1 MRCVAG
7 GMRCIKTSR
16 QESESGTLDLIYS
29 RDGSSFDEGHSFKS
43 DLARIMPDRC
53 RTYLAGS
60 GCCMRDTNGFIIQ
73 ANKRPHDEA
82 SLELL
87 DIKHL
92 NVSKGQNFAPEGHV
106 STVWFIDTSVPGGGM
121 MYKAS
126 EAHLIPAD
134 HQVGIVLES
143 LQSRHTVMSVLQDV
157 QPGMS
162 ISFEVI
168 YHMEGIADQSAY
180 GFAQS
185 HSAKLQ
191 SASTSL
197 ALLDQF

>member
-1 MRCVAG
+1 
-7 GMRCIKTSR
+7 
-16 QESESGTLDLIYS
+16 
-29 RDGSSFDEGHSFKS
+29 
-43 DLARIMPDRC
+43 
-53 RTYLAGS
+53 
-60 GCCMRDTNGFIIQ
+60 
-73 ANKRPHDEA
+73 
-82 SLELL
+82 
-87 DIKHL
+87 
-92 NVSKGQNFAPEGHV
+92 
-106 STVWFIDTSVPGGGM
+106 M